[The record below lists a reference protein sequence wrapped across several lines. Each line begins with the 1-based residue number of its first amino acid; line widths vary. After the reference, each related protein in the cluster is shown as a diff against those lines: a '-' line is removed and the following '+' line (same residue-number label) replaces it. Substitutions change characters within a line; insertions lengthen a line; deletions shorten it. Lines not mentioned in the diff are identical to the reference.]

1 MELHSTDSIQE
12 AIGRGVISRTTIHQW
27 QLSVVQKLVF
37 DDQSIYAYKANLPPS
52 VENDFYR
59 RSNTDLLPEHI
70 QLPQVAS
77 TQGLLLKWIH
87 FPAISDLTLE
97 QIDLCS
103 LCELVVDR
111 LGSMSGSLP
120 FHTDISSRVRWEDYI
135 SRMLARF
142 ETYFLR
148 NQNGSVPRS
157 ATRYISSF
165 ADNKKILEILCKST
179 RLIHG
184 DLKSDQIFVSSGNIK
199 VIDWQRPVV
208 GPASLDLASLLISLG
223 IDPSGKVSPEILQ
236 VHWILFTG
244 WILEAWMDHFD
255 QTTGTMERWLLLGLS
270 KLKQAAL

>member
-52 VENDFYR
+52 VENEFYR

-111 LGSMSGSLP
+111 LGSISGSLP

-142 ETYFLR
+142 ETY
-148 NQNGSVPRS
+148 S
-157 ATRYISSF
+157 
-165 ADNKKILEILCKST
+165 
-179 RLIHG
+179 
-184 DLKSDQIFVSSGNIK
+184 
-199 VIDWQRPVV
+199 
-208 GPASLDLASLLISLG
+208 
-223 IDPSGKVSPEILQ
+223 
-236 VHWILFTG
+236 
-244 WILEAWMDHFD
+244 
-255 QTTGTMERWLLLGLS
+255 
-270 KLKQAAL
+270 